1 MADVTPPAEGNRRGR
16 LRGRPALRLLQT
28 AVLSGAIAW
37 TLLAFVGQVFRIQGA
52 SMTPALRSDERVLV
66 DKLSV
71 RFASPE
77 RGEVVVFRDPAAS
90 GAVLVKRILALPGE
104 TVRFLG
110 DEVAVVPVGREDD
123 PCSRLGG
130 PGAVEVTLG
139 PDEYFAIGD
148 NRARSS
154 DSRQWGA
161 LRADSILGRVRWR
174 VYPPTRVGRIA
185 ESVALAAEPC
195 R

>member
-1 MADVTPPAEGNRRGR
+1 MADVTPPAEGARRR
-16 LRGRPALRLLQT
+16 WLRGRPALRLLQT

-77 RGEVVVFRDPAAS
+77 RGEIVVFRDPAAS

-123 PCSRLGG
+123 PCSRLEG

-154 DSRQWGA
+154 DSRQWGP
-161 LRADSILGRVRWR
+161 LPADTILGRVRWR
-174 VYPPTRVGRIA
+174 IYPPTRVGGIA